1 MKLVPVLSGIGWPVA
16 ASTNSNGSYA
26 VGRDQIA
33 GIAVPF
39 RCTTAAPEP
48 TLIGVGDRASTGDGT
63 YTVEILTTL
72 RAEI

>member
-1 MKLVPVLSGIGWPVA
+1 MPELSGIGWPVA
-16 ASTNSNGSYA
+16 ASAKSNGSY
-26 VGRDQIA
+26 GEERDQMA

-63 YTVEILTTL
+63 YTVEISTTL